1 MRKRYGLFPESVQR
15 ECHSEFG
22 AYHHEGERSQMKI
35 RYIVLHST
43 EGGTAKSVAEY
54 FTTPASGGSAN
65 IVVDDYQCYRSCADT
80 IIPWGAPPLNA
91 NGFHI
96 EQCGYAAWTRNR
108 WLLHRPMIR
117 RAAYKAA
124 LRMRWYNIPARILDA
139 EELIKDF
146 VLPSEVGHIGVQGTA
161 NPLLGPMH
169 GGIVTHKT
177 ISQAYHE
184 STHVDPGD
192 GYPLDLF
199 LKLVKAFLK

>member
-1 MRKRYGLFPESVQR
+1 MRLIPESVQR

-96 EQCGYAAWTRNR
+96 EQAGYAAWTRNR
-108 WLLHRPMIR
+108 WLLHRPTIR

-124 LRMRWYNIPARILDA
+124 LRMRWYNIPARILDVD
-139 EELIKDF
+139 ELHKDF
-146 VLPSEVGHIGVQGTA
+146 YLPAELAKVGTQGA
-161 NPLLGPMH
+161 GNPLPGPMH

-177 ISQAYHE
+177 VSDAYHE
-184 STHVDPGD
+184 STHVDPGE

-199 LKLVKAFLK
+199 LKYVKAFLA